1 MFCFLKEKIIHC
13 FPWLEVQALGARL
26 DMRRVRWREG
36 VPESWP
42 GAEELGLPSSK
53 GVIPCRDGEMQGG

>member
-1 MFCFLKEKIIHC
+1 MFCFLKEKIIHS
-13 FPWLEVQALGARL
+13 FPWLEVQALGAGL

-42 GAEELGLPSSK
+42 GAEGL
-53 GVIPCRDGEMQGG
+53 EFALFQGSYSLQSW